1 MRFLSALKSAL
12 IENSLYNLNIFLT
25 LFTYQLSLKAIFL
38 MIQHIFHFL
47 IILSLA
53 ANVVRATKNVAFTVL
68 HSDKSQMFT
77 MSIIA
82 VRVSKVPSTS
92 LGVI

>member
-1 MRFLSALKSAL
+1 MRFLSAQKSAL
-12 IENSLYNLNIFLT
+12 TEDSLYNLNIFLT

-47 IILSLA
+47 KILSLA
-53 ANVVRATKNVAFTVL
+53 ANVVRATQNVAFTVL

-82 VRVSKVPSTS
+82 VGVSMGPPTF
-92 LGVI
+92 LGVS